1 MDGSIG
7 AGTASFYEHYTDGT
21 RVDPILSKTELSS
34 LLGECYDKG
43 MIPMIHAIGDMA
55 ISEIVDVVDPDLCVR
70 IEHAEG
76 CDRALISRIE
86 KREIALCVQPNFRR
100 RWGMEGAMYE
110 KKLGVRGISLNR
122 IEDLHISDI
131 PVCFGTDMMPPDPLY
146 GIYFNI
152 PWVNHGTISWENSIM
167 DNLKGF
173 TSDALSLSL
182 AGGNGIGSIVKG
194 KKAELMII
202 DGRDGVIR
210 EIFLNGERKTIDMKV

>member
-1 MDGSIG
+1 
-7 AGTASFYEHYTDGT
+7 
-21 RVDPILSKTELSS
+21 
-34 LLGECYDKG
+34 
-43 MIPMIHAIGDMA
+43 
-55 ISEIVDVVDPDLCVR
+55 
-70 IEHAEG
+70 
-76 CDRALISRIE
+76 
-86 KREIALCVQPNFRR
+86 
-100 RWGMEGAMYE
+100 MEGAMYE

-122 IEDLHISDI
+122 IEDLHNSDI

-152 PWVNHGTISWENSIM
+152 PWGDHGKLSWENSIM

-182 AGGNGIGSIVKG
+182 AGGNGVGNIVKG
-194 KKAELMII
+194 KKADIMII